1 MKRST
6 SSLVV
11 LVVSL
16 SAAAHSAVAA
26 DGIVGFLAETGTDER
41 PMLAVG
47 TDRGLVFVAAD
58 NSMYRSFSHSHTA
71 MSGAEQSWLFFDDVN
86 NDGAADFVGAGSPS
100 FVVSHEGEPLW
111 GMTSGCGQL
120 FVGNFVDDPAQEL
133 FCRNG
138 GEVFVWSWDGQMVLE
153 WDGGRRDMGVCYADD
168 YDGDRKLEV
177 QCEVSSGGHLAF
189 DLDFTEPEERSESAA
204 PAIQSGADLS
214 ALSAAAAGTAPISVG
229 SNAITLGFAEGAI
242 QFNTGDTV
250 VSIPVNSPSIHS
262 ALAADLNRDGTSEIY
277 VGGIDE
283 VYVLSGTGQLV
294 ATLSVNPDST
304 TRDARVSIRSATAN
318 GLENSDRDAIRAT
331 IEGAGA
337 SLTGCYSR
345 QMSSDRYTRTGEMI
359 VELTVGGDG
368 SVSDSTKRHSSLRN
382 TSLENCIMGALED
395 IAFSPAVDGSGIV
408 NVTVDFDFA
417 DTP

>member
-1 MKRST
+1 MKRAPFSFT
-6 SSLVV
+6 L

-16 SAAAHSAVAA
+16 IGSASSALAG
-26 DGIVGFLAETGTDER
+26 DGVVGFLAETGTDER

-58 NSMYRSFSHSHTA
+58 NTMYRAFSHSRTA
-71 MSGAEQSWLFFDDVN
+71 MEGAEQAWLFFDDVN
-86 NDGAADFVGAGSPS
+86 NDGTADFVGAGEPS
-100 FVVSHEGEPLW
+100 FVVSNEGEPLW
-111 GMTSGCGQL
+111 GITAGCEQM
-120 FVGNFVDDPAQEL
+120 FVGNFVDDPSQEL

-138 GEVFVWSWDGQMVLE
+138 GEVFVWSWDGQMILE

-177 QCEVSSGGHLAF
+177 QCEVGSGGHLAF
-189 DLDFTEPEERSESAA
+189 DLDFSEPEERDESAT
-204 PAIQSGADLS
+204 PASQSGVDLS
-214 ALSAAAAGTAPISVG
+214 GLSAVASGASSLSVG
-229 SNAITLGFAEGAI
+229 SNSVTLGFAEGAI
-242 QFNTGDTV
+242 QFNSGGTTA
-250 VSIPVNSPSIHS
+250 SIPVGSSAIHS
-262 ALAADLNRDGTSEIY
+262 ALAADLNRDGATEIY
-277 VGGIDE
+277 VGGVDE
-283 VYVLSGTGQLV
+283 VYVLSDAGALL
-294 ATLSVNPDST
+294 ATVSVNPDST
-304 TRDARVSIRSATAN
+304 SRDARVSIRSATAN

-337 SLTGCYSR
+337 TLTGCYSR

-359 VELTVGGDG
+359 VELTVDDSG

-382 TSLENCIMGALED
+382 TALETCIMDALED
-395 IAFSPAVDGSGIV
+395 ISFSPATDGTGIV

>member
-1 MKRST
+1 MKRSAF
-6 SSLVV
+6 SFAV
-11 LVVSL
+11 LVISL
-16 SAAAHSAVAA
+16 SAAASSAVAA
-26 DGIVGFLAETGTDER
+26 DGVVGFLAETGTDER

-47 TDRGLVFVAAD
+47 TDRGLVFLAAD
-58 NSMYRSFSHSHTA
+58 NTMYRSFSHSRTA
-71 MSGAEQSWLFFDDVN
+71 MDGAEQAWLFYDDVN
-86 NDGAADFVGAGSPS
+86 NDGTPDFVGAGAPS

-111 GMTSGCGQL
+111 GITGGCEQL
-120 FVGNFVDDPAQEL
+120 FVGNFLDDPSQEL

-153 WDGGRRDMGVCYADD
+153 WDGGRRDMGVCFADD

-177 QCEVSSGGHLAF
+177 QCDVSGGGHLAF
-189 DLDFTEPEERSESAA
+189 DLDFSEPEERAEPATSAT
-204 PAIQSGADLS
+204 QSGVDLS
-214 ALSAAAAGTAPISVG
+214 ALSAAASGASPIQVGGNSV
-229 SNAITLGFAEGAI
+229 TLGFADGAI
-242 QFNTGDTV
+242 QFNAGETL
-250 VSIPVNSPSIHS
+250 VSIPVNSATIHS
-262 ALAADLNRDGTSEIY
+262 ALAADLNRDGSSEVY

-283 VYVLSGTGQLV
+283 VYVLSDAGQLL
-294 ATLSVNPDST
+294 ATLPVNPDST

-359 VELTVGGDG
+359 VELAVGGDG
-368 SVSDSTKRHSSLRN
+368 SVSDSTKRHSSLR
-382 TSLENCIMGALED
+382 SPALETCIMGELED
-395 IAFSPAVDGSGIV
+395 IAFSPAIEGSGIV
-408 NVTVDFDFA
+408 NVTIDFDFA